1 MLKKNKVI
9 IIAEAGVNHNGSLKL
24 AKKLVDKALKAK
36 ADYIKFQTFKAES
49 ISTKNALKANYQK
62 RTSSNS
68 ETQFQMLKKL
78 ELNGNKLL
86 KIISYCK
93 KKKLG
98 FLSSPFDIES
108 FKFLKKFNM
117 DYIKIPSGEITN
129 LPLLEQIG
137 RSNKELILSTGMS
150 NVKEIKDALHVLNKS
165 GTKNKKIT
173 LLHCN
178 TEYPTPFK
186 MLI

>member
-78 ELNGNKLL
+78 ELNGNKLF
-86 KIISYCK
+86 KNNII
-93 KKKLG
+93 L
-98 FLSSPFDIES
+98 
-108 FKFLKKFNM
+108 
-117 DYIKIPSGEITN
+117 
-129 LPLLEQIG
+129 
-137 RSNKELILSTGMS
+137 
-150 NVKEIKDALHVLNKS
+150 
-165 GTKNKKIT
+165 
-173 LLHCN
+173 
-178 TEYPTPFK
+178 
-186 MLI
+186 